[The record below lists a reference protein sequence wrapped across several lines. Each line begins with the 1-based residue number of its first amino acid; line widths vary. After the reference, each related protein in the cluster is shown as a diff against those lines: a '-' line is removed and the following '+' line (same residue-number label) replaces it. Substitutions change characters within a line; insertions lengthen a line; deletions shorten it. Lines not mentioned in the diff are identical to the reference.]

1 MSKVL
6 GSEAGTQDECVE
18 GADTARELGK
28 KFKMW
33 MLLCSYYK
41 MKHLDIA
48 MQVMQSHC
56 RLK

>member
-6 GSEAGTQDECVE
+6 GSEAGTQDECIA
-18 GADTARELGK
+18 GADTARELGE
-28 KFKMW
+28 KFKMR

>member
-6 GSEAGTQDECVE
+6 GTEAETQDEYIAE
-18 GADTARELGK
+18 ADTARELGK
-28 KFKMW
+28 MFKMR
-33 MLLCSYYK
+33 MLSCSYYK